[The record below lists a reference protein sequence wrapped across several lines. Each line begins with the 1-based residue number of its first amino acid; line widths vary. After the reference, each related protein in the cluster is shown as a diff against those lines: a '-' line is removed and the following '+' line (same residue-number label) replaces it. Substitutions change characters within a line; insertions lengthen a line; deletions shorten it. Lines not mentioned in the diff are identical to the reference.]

1 MRLLKILALSAALA
15 AFGAG
20 TALAQSEK
28 LDGPGPT
35 ATSPDKHRSAKKK
48 VTAKKY
54 AKKKYVAK
62 KHAAKKGVKKKVV
75 TAKKPAKK
83 KIVVA
88 KKKTTPPDAEKAP
101 GDPPGSTTN

>member
-20 TALAQSEK
+20 TAVAQSAK
-28 LDGPGPT
+28 LDGPGEPT
-35 ATSPDKHRSAKKK
+35 ATAPEKPRSAKKK

-54 AKKKYVAK
+54 VKKKYVAT
-62 KHAAKKGVKKKVV
+62 KGVKKKVV

-83 KIVVA
+83 KIVTA
-88 KKKTTPPDAEKAP
+88 KKKTTPPDTEKAP
-101 GDPPGSTTN
+101 GDPPGSSTN